1 MPKPNVL
8 LVSNAASTPLATV
21 LSSLYKLTQAPNLPS
36 DLSNYKAVVLEDQM
50 YSPSLNAVKDYVR
63 NGGGLVVVGG
73 PDSYELGGYYGTGL
87 EEAMPTRS
95 KPSTFEGGKA
105 MVLVL
110 DISFSLQSTRTKDGT
125 PLLDLPR
132 KPWH

>member
-1 MPKPNVL
+1 
-8 LVSNAASTPLATV
+8 
-21 LSSLYKLTQAPNLPS
+21 
-36 DLSNYKAVVLEDQM
+36 M
-50 YSPSLNAVKDYVR
+50 YSPSLNAIKDYVR

-110 DISFSLQSTRTKDGT
+110 DILQPPEHQDQGRT
-125 PLLDLPR
+125 PLLDYEKALALELLKSPDFQDYKIGCGGLR
-132 KPWH
+132 HSRPTPSRIPYS